1 MPKNKLGPMIKN
13 PQIQRTKRYP
23 KPPGIPARQNEVTP
37 GGSFVYLT
45 YKKFTGKSIINGS

>member
-13 PQIQRTKRYP
+13 PQIQRTKSYP